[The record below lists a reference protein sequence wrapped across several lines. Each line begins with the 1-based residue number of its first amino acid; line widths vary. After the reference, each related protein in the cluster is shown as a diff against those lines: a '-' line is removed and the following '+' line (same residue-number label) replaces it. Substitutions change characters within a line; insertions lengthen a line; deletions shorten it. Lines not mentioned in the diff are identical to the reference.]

1 MRIAAASFLC
11 IALLMPLTIC
21 SGDNSTD
28 HVLANA
34 LVIDHR
40 MGIGSN
46 DLLAMGPKPSAVNTC
61 KCWSCPWDERI
72 YCKTPNSHPD
82 CKWLLF
88 DCNGPRPEEC
98 CDE

>member
-1 MRIAAASFLC
+1 
-11 IALLMPLTIC
+11 
-21 SGDNSTD
+21 
-28 HVLANA
+28 
-34 LVIDHR
+34 
-40 MGIGSN
+40 
-46 DLLAMGPKPSAVNTC
+46 MGPKPSAVNTC